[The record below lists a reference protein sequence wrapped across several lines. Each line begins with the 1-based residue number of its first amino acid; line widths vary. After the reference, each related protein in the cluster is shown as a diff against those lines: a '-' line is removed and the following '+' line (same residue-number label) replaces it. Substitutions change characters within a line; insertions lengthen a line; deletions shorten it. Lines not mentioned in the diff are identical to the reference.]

1 MRLTAMTRGAMRLI
15 DRITNAPVVLIMKT
29 LSATGATKAMTRG
42 ATRAIRRERLMRSS
56 IILMSPLLVV
66 LLSLVILGLVG
77 AWRASTT
84 GDAVIQALRSVVLL
98 LTALSTLFF
107 KFSKVRRTH
116 HRGVAVRDRIRS
128 RRSGQ

>member
-1 MRLTAMTRGAMRLI
+1 MTRGAMRLI
-15 DRITNAPVVLIMKT
+15 DRITNAPVVLVIKT

-77 AWRASTT
+77 AWKASTT

-116 HRGVAVRDRIRS
+116 HHGVAVRDRIRS

>member
-1 MRLTAMTRGAMRLI
+1 MTRGAMRLI

-77 AWRASTT
+77 AWKSSTT
-84 GDAVIQALRSVVLL
+84 GDAVIQALRSAVLL